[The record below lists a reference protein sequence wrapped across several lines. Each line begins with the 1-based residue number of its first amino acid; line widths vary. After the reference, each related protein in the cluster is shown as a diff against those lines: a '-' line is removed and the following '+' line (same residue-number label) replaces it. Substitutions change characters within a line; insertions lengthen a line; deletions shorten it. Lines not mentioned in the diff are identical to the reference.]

1 MAKWKLILNN
11 KYVVSTSGRVQK
23 KGDYSTTL
31 GRPKRN
37 DVPQFFN
44 IAGQLSVT
52 IEHRIVT
59 MSVARLVAH
68 AFVDG
73 FDMFNTTHELR
84 LIDTSKRPKLKNL
97 KTHVPQ
103 DIPESVGGSLP
114 APIKTFELDVRMP
127 SEEWSTNAAITEET
141 KTVIT
146 FFPCF
151 NVTRIKELDEDVVSV
166 ETIES
171 WGVSYDTPDEAMEA
185 GQKHNEEYPDGE
197 QITFYLHIE
206 FSGEVD
212 SRYISRF

>member
-73 FDMFNTTHELR
+73 FDMFNTNHELQ

-97 KTHVPQ
+97 AAHVPQ
-103 DIPESVGGSLP
+103 DIPESANLKVYLIEDLREGDIYEDCNG
-114 APIKTFELDVRMP
+114 
-127 SEEWSTNAAITEET
+127 EWWKVEYITTKKINSTRVNDMYDTQEHSITEV
-141 KTVIT
+141 KTV
-146 FFPCF
+146 CF
-151 NVTRIKELDEDVVSV
+151 LDCAQLKK
-166 ETIES
+166 TL
-171 WGVSYDTPDEAMEA
+171 A
-185 GQKHNEEYPDGE
+185 
-197 QITFYLHIE
+197 
-206 FSGEVD
+206 
-212 SRYISRF
+212 

>member
-11 KYVVSTSGRVQK
+11 KYAVSSSGRVQK

-73 FDMFNTTHELR
+73 FDMFNTNHELR
-84 LIDTSKRPKLKNL
+84 LIDTSKRPKLKNI

-103 DIPESVGGSLP
+103 NIPQLEDGTLFDKLDGIGISIAES
-114 APIKTFELDVRMP
+114 A
-127 SEEWSTNAAITEET
+127 AAITEET

-146 FFPCF
+146 FYPCF

-171 WGVSYDTPDEAMEA
+171 WGVSYDTADKAMEA

>member
-1 MAKWKLILNN
+1 
-11 KYVVSTSGRVQK
+11 
-23 KGDYSTTL
+23 
-31 GRPKRN
+31 
-37 DVPQFFN
+37 
-44 IAGQLSVT
+44 
-52 IEHRIVT
+52 
-59 MSVARLVAH
+59 
-68 AFVDG
+68 VDG
-73 FDMFNTTHELR
+73 FDMFNTNHELQ

-97 KTHVPQ
+97 AAHVPQ

-114 APIKTFELDVRMP
+114 APIKTVELDGLGMT
-127 SEEWSTNAAITEET
+127 STEWNAAITEET

-146 FFPCF
+146 FYPCF

-171 WGVSYDTPDEAMEA
+171 WGVSYDTADKAMEA